1 MWLIFVS
8 CNIFV
13 LSGPQSSL
21 KLVVGVE
28 VMKGYEPIIG
38 AKVEV
43 QVGSTPWKPLNDN
56 GQGRYIIPQ

>member
-1 MWLIFVS
+1 MTHVFS
-8 CNIFV
+8 HTFV

-21 KLVVGVE
+21 KLIVGVE
-28 VMKGYEPIIG
+28 VMKGYEPITG

-43 QVGSTPWKPLNDN
+43 QVGSTPWKSLNDN